1 MAKNSQSKW
10 LILLAL
16 GLFTFMS
23 TLDSSIVNIALPTI
37 SRDLA
42 VPMNEAT
49 WTVSIYLI
57 VISGLLIFFGRLGD
71 MIGKIKVFKIGTYI
85 FTFGSLLAGISAGL
99 PFLLFARFVQAIGAA
114 MTMSNSFGITT
125 VTFPPEQRGR
135 AMGLIAMFVS
145 IGAVAGPGLGGL
157 ILQYLPWSYIF
168 WVNVP
173 IGIVTIIMGQILFPK
188 SSSRGAK
195 PKIDWAGAIV
205 FFIMI
210 VALFMGV
217 NVGQAEGFL
226 HPTVIG
232 MIILAIV
239 LFIIFVKVEK
249 REKIPLINLAIFKN
263 SMFSISLLTGMLV
276 FITNN
281 FFVVIMPFYLQNLRG
296 WTPGTSGLLMMT
308 FPIVMAVMAPIG
320 GILGDKFDKE
330 VITMIGLVLIMVAQ
344 IGYTLIGATTGFV
357 LIAIFNALN
366 GAGAALFNSPNN
378 ALVMGTVEPQYLGVA
393 GSVNALARNLGM
405 IIGISTATTALFGWM
420 SMSAGY
426 RVTTYLPKH
435 PMFFSN
441 AMHYAFMISMVLA
454 VIAFGLT
461 FYRWN
466 LSRKARL
473 VTK

>member
-1 MAKNSQSKW
+1 MAQNNQSKW

-71 MIGKIKVFKIGTYI
+71 MIGKIKVFKMGTYI
-85 FTFGSLLAGISAGL
+85 FTLGSLLAGINAGL

-135 AMGLIAMFVS
+135 AMGTIGMFVS

-188 SSSRGAK
+188 SSSRDVR
-195 PKIDWAGAIV
+195 PQIDWSGAV
-205 FFIMI
+205 LFFVMI
-210 VALFMGV
+210 VALFIGI

-226 HPTVIG
+226 NPSVLGLIA
-232 MIILAIV
+232 LAIV
-239 LFIIFVKVEK
+239 LFVIFIRIEK
-249 REKIPLINLAIFKN
+249 RQKEPLIDLAIFKN
-263 SMFSISLLTGMLV
+263 SMFSISLITGMLV
-276 FITNN
+276 FVTNY

-296 WTPGTSGLLMMT
+296 WTPGTAGLLMMT
-308 FPIVMAVMAPIG
+308 FPIVMTFMSPVG
-320 GILGDKFDKE
+320 GMLGDRFDKE
-330 VITMIGLVLIMVAQ
+330 VITLIGLVLIVIAQ
-344 IGYTLIGATTGFV
+344 IGYTLIGPTTGFV
-357 LIAIFNALN
+357 VIALFNGLN
-366 GAGAALFNSPNN
+366 GAAAALFNSPNN
-378 ALVMGTVEPQYLGVA
+378 ALVMGTVEPRYLGVA

-405 IIGISTATTALFGWM
+405 IIGISISTTALFGWM
-420 SMSAGY
+420 SMQAGH
-426 RVTTYLPKH
+426 RVTGYIDNQPLI
-435 PMFFSN
+435 FSN
-441 AMHYAFMISMVLA
+441 AMHYAFLISMGLA
-454 VIAFGLT
+454 ILAFVLT

-473 VTK
+473 ATK